1 MQLTPAEQD
10 RLLIF
15 AAAQLARSRRGRGLR
30 LNVPETVAIVAD
42 TVCEAARDGARHADA
57 LAAGQGVLGPDDVLP
72 GVADIVREVKVEAVF
87 DDGTRLVVVPDP
99 IGGGHLGDGAP
110 GAHLAGAAARHEP
123 LPDVGHALVTNTA
136 DVPVSVSS
144 HFHFFEVNPRLAFD
158 RGSAYGRHLLIT
170 AGTVTRFDPGV
181 RDARSRWCPFAGDRV
196 IIGFSGLVDGPL
208 DEPGAREDAM
218 ARARA
223 TGFLGPRSGQ
233 RTRRCGDDGP
243 ARPRPRVGVPQPGDR
258 IRLGDTGLVVRVE
271 PTPAYADGFT
281 LLTGFA
287 KTARDGIGLK
297 AVRPRSPATWSS
309 PTSS

>member
-15 AAAQLARSRRGRGLR
+15 TAAQLARSRRDRGLR

-57 LAAGQGVLGPDDVLP
+57 LAAGRQVLGPDDVLP

-99 IGGGHLGDGAP
+99 VGGGHQGDAAP
-110 GAHLAGAAARHEP
+110 GAHLPGVAEE
-123 LPDVGHALVTNTA
+123 VALADLVTVWVTNTA

-170 AGTVTRFDPGV
+170 AGTVTRFDPDSPTQV
-181 RDARSRWCPFAGDRV
+181 TLAPFGGERV
-196 IIGFSGLVDGPL
+196 IVGFSGLVDGPL
-208 DEPGAREDAM
+208 DEQGAFEAAM
-218 ARARA
+218 TRARA
-223 TGFLGPRSGQ
+223 TGFLDCDPVN
-233 RTRRCGDDGP
+233 GP
-243 ARPRPRVGVPQPGDR
+243 AGVG
-258 IRLGDTGLVVRVE
+258 
-271 PTPAYADGFT
+271 
-281 LLTGFA
+281 
-287 KTARDGIGLK
+287 
-297 AVRPRSPATWSS
+297 
-309 PTSS
+309 